1 MDEKYFFFG
10 KFFNF
15 FKFYKKA
22 VHSLVSNGDREH
34 GPSIAWDR
42 RPLKTG
48 VPRRQRTWLVSETKT
63 GVTQPTASGET
74 RVRLRAWAIDGDSV
88 NPLGDPGAGS
98 DRAQPRFRRSPA
110 SGTCQSGH
118 ALLPIESHSELDDG
132 GGYCGPTWQ
141 KGTPFGRCSD
151 VHAQQSRRWMGWW
164 RRRR

>member
-1 MDEKYFFFG
+1 MKSTFFSINFLI
-10 KFFNF
+10 FFNF
-15 FKFYKKA
+15 IKKRYI
-22 VHSLVSNGDREH
+22 VWCQTGTENMGHRWRE
-34 GPSIAWDR
+34 
-42 RPLKTG
+42 TG

-118 ALLPIESHSELDDG
+118 ALRPIESDSELDDG